1 MRLDVCRDA
10 LAECLGLMLG
20 RLLSLD
26 LGLELRTRGALLG
39 QGVLAGR
46 ANGALCISELA
57 GIG

>member
-26 LGLELRTRGALLG
+26 LGLELGARGALLSE
-39 QGVLAGR
+39 GVLAGR
-46 ANGALCISELA
+46 PDGTLCISKLA